1 MEFLWAA
8 HWGVKGVVRDGV
20 TGEGLGGASVHV
32 RNISRT
38 DRHARVEADIRWL
51 IIGVI
56 ITILIVICQYVMF
69 IIVIIILVSIIVIVI
84 SINVIFSVIFI
95 IIIFRHDVTTAA
107 GGDYWRLL
115 TDGEYEVTLCSV
127 LL

>member
-8 HWGVKGVVRDGV
+8 HWGVKGVVRDSV

-38 DRHARVEADIRWL
+38 DRHARVEADIRW
-51 IIGVI
+51 II
-56 ITILIVICQYVMF
+56 ITIFIVICQYVMF
-69 IIVIIILVSIIVIVI
+69 IIVIIILVSIIVI
-84 SINVIFSVIFI
+84 VIFSVIFI

-115 TDGEYEVTLCSV
+115 TDGEYEVSLCSV

>member
-38 DRHARVEADIRWL
+38 DRHARVEADIRW
-51 IIGVI
+51 II
-56 ITILIVICQYVMF
+56 ITIFIVICQYVMF
-69 IIVIIILVSIIVIVI
+69 IIVIIILVSIIVIFI
-84 SINVIFSVIFI
+84 SIIVIFSVIFI
-95 IIIFRHDVTTAA
+95 TIIFRHDVTTAA

-115 TDGEYEVTLCSV
+115 TDGEYEVSLCSA

>member
-8 HWGVKGVVRDGV
+8 HWGVKGVVRDSV

-38 DRHARVEADIRWL
+38 DRHARVEADIRW
-51 IIGVI
+51 IIV
-56 ITILIVICQYVMF
+56 TIFIVICQYVMF
-69 IIVIIILVSIIVIVI
+69 IIVIIILVSIIVI
-84 SINVIFSVIFI
+84 FSVIF
-95 IIIFRHDVTTAA
+95 IIFRHDVTTAA

-115 TDGEYEVTLCSV
+115 TDGEYEVS
-127 LL
+127 

>member
-8 HWGVKGVVRDGV
+8 HWGVKGVVRDSV
-20 TGEGLGGASVHV
+20 TGEGLGGATVHV

-38 DRHARVEADIRWL
+38 DRHARVEADIRW
-51 IIGVI
+51 VI
-56 ITILIVICQYVMF
+56 ITIFIVICQYVMF

-84 SINVIFSVIFI
+84 SIIVIFSVIFI

>member
-8 HWGVKGVVRDGV
+8 HWGVKGVVRDSV

-38 DRHARVEADIRWL
+38 DRHARVEADIRW
-51 IIGVI
+51 IIV
-56 ITILIVICQYVMF
+56 TIFIVICQYVMF
-69 IIVIIILVSIIVIVI
+69 IIVIISVSIIVIVI

-115 TDGEYEVTLCSV
+115 TDGEYEVS
-127 LL
+127 

>member
-8 HWGVKGVVRDGV
+8 HWGVKGVVRDSV
-20 TGEGLGGASVHV
+20 TGEGLGGATVHV

-51 IIGVI
+51 II
-56 ITILIVICQYVMF
+56 TIFIVICQYVMF
-69 IIVIIILVSIIVIVI
+69 IIVI
-84 SINVIFSVIFI
+84 FSVIFL